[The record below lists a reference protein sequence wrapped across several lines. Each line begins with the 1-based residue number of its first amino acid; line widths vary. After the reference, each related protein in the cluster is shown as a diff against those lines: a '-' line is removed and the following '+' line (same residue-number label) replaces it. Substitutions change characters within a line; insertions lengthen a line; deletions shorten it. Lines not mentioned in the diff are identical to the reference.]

1 MSFWLLPCAFILLL
15 LSAFVEEGVGTGWTV
30 YPPLSSIGYHGSGG
44 VDLAI
49 FSLHVAGVSSLMG
62 AINFI
67 TTIINMRVMPMDK
80 LPLFAWAVLIT
91 AVLLLLSLPVLA
103 GDQIQEQMDLNMK
116 LSKTLV
122 LIKKPKTIR
131 YEEISRELREVIV
144 GIALGDLH
152 IRRRKKN
159 IILIYV

>member
-1 MSFWLLPCAFILLL
+1 M
-15 LSAFVEEGVGTGWTV
+15 
-30 YPPLSSIGYHGSGG
+30 SSIGYHGSGG

-49 FSLHVAGVSSLMG
+49 FSLHIAGVSSLMG

-103 GDQIQEQMDLNMK
+103 GMQEEDVNSYST
-116 LSKTLV
+116 LSITLI
-122 LIKKPKTIR
+122 LTKKAKDDKI
-131 YEEISRELREVIV
+131 
-144 GIALGDLH
+144 
-152 IRRRKKN
+152 
-159 IILIYV
+159 

>member
-1 MSFWLLPCAFILLL
+1 M
-15 LSAFVEEGVGTGWTV
+15 
-30 YPPLSSIGYHGSGG
+30 
-44 VDLAI
+44 
-49 FSLHVAGVSSLMG
+49 
-62 AINFI
+62 
-67 TTIINMRVMPMDK
+67 
-80 LPLFAWAVLIT
+80 
-91 AVLLLLSLPVLA
+91 LA